1 MSIKVKLISCIA
13 AIVLVLGIMFG
24 AVLAA
29 EQVQVNIGGS
39 VSFTATSVHAMISG
53 SVSGS
58 TTANTLP
65 NVTVDAET
73 QDGTLAMG
81 GDWSDMHLDFNE
93 AGDDI
98 TVTINIQNLSDRTI
112 YVSVADNTN
121 ISNVNVTRQAGAS
134 SIGATDN
141 NRQVTANQTLTYTFE
156 LSIASKDNSVVNG
169 NFALSMELSS
179 QEKNNGFEVTIIN
192 NTTRVFYVFV
202 GDVPVSIQSY
212 GQYSLVSE
220 GNDLMLSTRSEPDYG
235 ALNSVIDVTEEWVFP
250 GAPGEPGE
258 YNYEVNGL
266 LVEKS
271 IWGATFRLIENCTIR
286 IYQ

>member
-202 GDVPVSIQSY
+202 DDVPVSIQSY

-250 GAPGEPGE
+250 GVPGEPGE

>member
-202 GDVPVSIQSY
+202 DDVPVSIQSY

>member
-202 GDVPVSIQSY
+202 DDVPVSIQSY
-212 GQYSLVSE
+212 GQYSLVSD